1 MSDRFDDPGD
11 MIDLAGRVMLTHRL
25 DPELAMRVLR
35 IERGD
40 AERMIVEGRL
50 SRPLYPTAG
59 ERLRL
64 FVNILTRLE
73 HRLRHDSAAMRRA
86 LETPLDALEGRSPAD
101 MLNGDTATLFA
112 VRKAIDHIDTPNE
125 KWWRVGH

>member
-1 MSDRFDDPGD
+1 MSGRFDDPGD
-11 MIDLAGRVMLTHRL
+11 MIDLAGRIMLTHRL
-25 DPELAMRVLR
+25 APELAMRALR
-35 IERGD
+35 IERSD

-50 SRPLYPTAG
+50 SRPLEPTVG

-73 HRLRHDSAAMRRA
+73 HRLRHDSAAIRRA
-86 LETPLDALEGRSPAD
+86 FETPLDALERRSPTD
-101 MLNGDTATLFA
+101 MLNGDAAALFA
-112 VRKAIDHIDTPNE
+112 VRQAIDHIDTPKE